1 MSFAQRLILSAIIL
15 AVLTIFSQPVFSQDN
30 PDLQRGIAEF
40 RQENYEEAL
49 DGLMKARST
58 EPGSSEA
65 AYYLGV
71 TYKNLQDYE
80 EAVKHLKEAVN
91 LVPEIKAVHLEL
103 ADVLYNL
110 GKYEEAMDAVK
121 TAESK
126 NVRPGQTAFLKG
138 LILLKMDENTSAI
151 ESFNKARAQ
160 SPGLVQ
166 AADYQIGL
174 AMIKEDRLNEAETQ
188 FNEVIVKDP
197 NTDMAA
203 FATHFIDKIKKKRR
217 ERSPYH
223 YYIGA
228 HFQYDD
234 NVVLRPSDESSAAN
248 VTDDDDY
255 REVLTLGFEYVPRE
269 RKTFDVTAHYSF
281 YLSNHHDLSNYDVM
295 SHTAV
300 LVPSYKINEKSSA
313 DVALSYNYTLV
324 DGDKYLGAATISPTY
339 TRSFGSDHTLQTYI
353 SYQKKEFYNEIPT
366 KHEDRDSD
374 QYAFNLNWYYF
385 FNQDTG
391 ILTPFM
397 ERFQMSFFQ
406 KNKGYLNIFYK
417 LYFEDAEGG
426 NWEYVGNKA
435 DATVLLQLMERLKLS
450 LSAGFEYQDFK
461 KIHTDFDKV
470 ERRDLIYRGSAL
482 LFYRFYKQA
491 NVQLL
496 YVHTRDDSNIPLYDY
511 YRNIYSIGVEWRY

>member
-1 MSFAQRLILSAIIL
+1 MSSAQRLILSAVIL

-40 RQENYEEAL
+40 RQENFEEAL
-49 DGLMKARST
+49 DVLMKARSAD
-58 EPGSSEA
+58 PGSSEA

-80 EAVKHLKEAVN
+80 GAVKHLKDAVN
-91 LVPEIKAVHLEL
+91 LVPEIKTVHLEL
-103 ADVLYNL
+103 ADVLYQL
-110 GKYEEAMDAVK
+110 GKYDEAMNAVK
-121 TAESK
+121 TAENK

-138 LILLKMDENTSAI
+138 LILLKMDENTAAI
-151 ESFNKARAQ
+151 ESFNKAKAQ

-174 AMIKEDRLNEAETQ
+174 AMIKEDRLLEAKSK
-188 FNEVIVKDP
+188 FNEVVVKDP

-203 FATHFIDKIKKKRR
+203 FSTHFIDKINKRRR

-234 NVVLRPSDESSAAN
+234 NVVLRPSDASASN
-248 VTDDDDY
+248 VTEDDDY

-269 RKTFDVTAHYSF
+269 RKTFDFSAHYSF

-300 LVPSYKINEKSSA
+300 IVPSYRINAKSSA

-324 DGDKYLGAATISPTY
+324 DGDKYLDAATISPTY
-339 TRSFGSDHTLQTYI
+339 TRSFGSDHTMQTYV
-353 SYQKKEFYNEIPT
+353 SYQKKDFHNDISS
-366 KHEDRDSD
+366 KREDRDSD

-385 FNQDTG
+385 FSQEMG

-406 KNKGYLNIFYK
+406 KNKGYLNILYK
-417 LYFEDAEGG
+417 LYYEDTEGS
-426 NWEYVGNKA
+426 NWQYIGNKA
-435 DATVLLQLMERLKLS
+435 NATVLLQLMERLKLS
-450 LSAGFEYQDFK
+450 LSVGFEYQDFQN
-461 KIHTDFDKV
+461 IHTV
-470 ERRDLIYRGSAL
+470 YAEERRDLIYSASAL
-482 LFYRFYKQA
+482 LFYRFYKHA

-496 YVHTRDDSNIPLYDY
+496 YVHTRDNSNIALYDY
-511 YRNIYSIGVEWRY
+511 YRNVYSVGVEWRY

>member
-1 MSFAQRLILSAIIL
+1 
-15 AVLTIFSQPVFSQDN
+15 
-30 PDLQRGIAEF
+30 
-40 RQENYEEAL
+40 
-49 DGLMKARST
+49 MKARSAD
-58 EPGSSEA
+58 PGSSEA

-80 EAVKHLKEAVN
+80 EARKHLKDAVN
-91 LVPEIKAVHLEL
+91 LVPEIKAAFLEL
-103 ADVLYNL
+103 ADVLYQL
-110 GKYEEAMDAVK
+110 GKYEEAIDALK

-138 LILLKMDENTSAI
+138 LILLKMDENTAAI
-151 ESFNKARAQ
+151 ESFNKAKAR

-174 AMIKEDRLNEAETQ
+174 AMIKEERLNEAENK
-188 FNEVIVKDP
+188 FNEVVVKDP

-203 FATHFIDKIKKKRR
+203 FASHFIDKIQKKRR

-223 YYIGA
+223 YYAGL

-234 NVVLRPSDESSAAN
+234 NVVLRPSEESSAAN

-255 REVLTLGFEYVPRE
+255 REVLTFGFEYVPRE
-269 RKTFDVTAHYSF
+269 RRTLDITAHYSF

-295 SHTAV
+295 SNTVV
-300 LVPSYKINEKSSA
+300 LVPSYKINENSSA
-313 DVALSYNYTLV
+313 DVALSYNYTMV
-324 DGDKYLGAATISPTY
+324 DYDEYLSSATISPTY

-353 SYQKKEFYNEIPT
+353 SYQKKEFYDEPST

-385 FNQDTG
+385 FSQDTG

-406 KNKGYLNIFYK
+406 KNKGYFNLFYK
-417 LYFEDAEGG
+417 LYFEDTEGG

-435 DATVLLQLMERLKLS
+435 DATVLLQLMERMKLS

-461 KIHTDFDKV
+461 KIHSVYDK
-470 ERRDLIYRGSAL
+470 ERRDLIYSASAL
-482 LFYRFYKQA
+482 FFYRFYKRA

-496 YVHTRDDSNIPLYDY
+496 YVHRRDDSNIALYDY